1 MQYMTQRV
9 YCSSWGSRVPARPTT
24 LLDLARTLLDRARD
38 DIKERVPIVLNL
50 SSWKTKQP
58 LAEWISSELSEK
70 YRVPRKMARFW
81 LRHDYLLPLLDGLDE
96 IETSMQPNCVA
107 AINAF
112 IEELKLSGLVVCC
125 RLNEYRW
132 LPERLKLNGAICLEP
147 LSSEEVSKYLAEGG
161 PTLEALREAV
171 NTDTVLH
178 ELTQIPLMLSIM
190 SLAYQGADGNEL
202 ARQEGN
208 STEEQRRN
216 QIFGLYVEKMFQR
229 KGTISL
235 VFPKEKT
242 ISWLSWLAR
251 NMREHSHSVFLV
263 EGLQPI
269 WLGTRAKRV
278 VYGIIVALDLG
289 LSGGLIFGPSA
300 GLSTGLIIL
309 MGVGLGRVKSRWF
322 RRDQA
327 LCVATDSLVERIY
340 ATQVCQI
347 PRSLRQADSPE
358 ESGRWLHLH
367 PPDATR
373 ILRRDDPSR
382 TEDETTGSVGP

>member
-1 MQYMTQRV
+1 MPMQYMTQRV

-50 SSWKTKQP
+50 SNWKTKQP

-251 NMREHSHSVFLV
+251 NMREHSQSVFLV

-269 WLGTRAKRV
+269 WLGTRAKRLAQSTV
-278 VYGIIVALDLG
+278 IILSKVAVMFVPKQRHHPHPADRAIVPTADHHPG
-289 LSGGLIFGPSA
+289 YHVWHVWSSTAIRVSATRDIWPASSPSA
-300 GLSTGLIIL
+300 ARSNSDLRTSPSGQMSDNFQFARHPSTI
-309 MGVGLGRVKSRWF
+309 
-322 RRDQA
+322 
-327 LCVATDSLVERIY
+327 
-340 ATQVCQI
+340 
-347 PRSLRQADSPE
+347 
-358 ESGRWLHLH
+358 
-367 PPDATR
+367 
-373 ILRRDDPSR
+373 
-382 TEDETTGSVGP
+382 